1 MQVIIVFGGILL
13 ERLQKYLAHAGIGS
27 RRSCEKLILEGKIKV
42 NGKVVTTLGTKID
55 PLQDIVEVNNQVI
68 GKKEKKIYVLLNKP
82 AGYVTT
88 LKDPQGRP
96 TVKELV
102 KDLNI
107 RIYPV
112 GRLDYATEG
121 LLLLTNDGQLSYR
134 LTHPRYKIPK
144 TYEVLVQGNPSKS
157 ALEKLKKGI
166 VLEDGLTQPALIK
179 ILKQWKNKTLIKI
192 TIYEG
197 RNRQVRRMFQAIN
210 HPVLYLKRVQ
220 EGSLRLGKLAKG
232 EYRFLT
238 EEEVKRLK
246 KEVGLSD

>member
-1 MQVIIVFGGILL
+1 MG
-13 ERLQKYLAHAGIGS
+13 RK
-27 RRSCEKLILEGKIKV
+27 
-42 NGKVVTTLGTKID
+42 
-55 PLQDIVEVNNQVI
+55 
-68 GKKEKKIYVLLNKP
+68 KKIYVLLNKP

-144 TYEVLVQGNPSKS
+144 TYEVLVQGNPRKS

-179 ILKQWKNKTLIKI
+179 ILKQWKNKTLIQI

-220 EGSLRLGKLAKG
+220 KDLCDW
-232 EYRFLT
+232 
-238 EEEVKRLK
+238 VN
-246 KEVGLSD
+246 

>member
-1 MQVIIVFGGILL
+1 M
-13 ERLQKYLAHAGIGS
+13 
-27 RRSCEKLILEGKIKV
+27 
-42 NGKVVTTLGTKID
+42 
-55 PLQDIVEVNNQVI
+55 
-68 GKKEKKIYVLLNKP
+68 
-82 AGYVTT
+82 
-88 LKDPQGRP
+88 
-96 TVKELV
+96 V

-166 VLEDGLTQPALIK
+166 ILEDGLTQPALIK
-179 ILKQWKNKTLIKI
+179 ILKQWKNKTLIQI